1 MLFRV
6 TDGSGALLGKAFWP
20 KLKSGNEQQDLELLR
35 RGTPKSELKKVN
47 YILIL
52 YELEYLF
59 FNNFL

>member
-1 MLFRV
+1 MLLCV

-20 KLKSGNEQQDLELLR
+20 RIKSGNEQQDPKLLR

-47 YILIL
+47 YSLIL